1 MGLAMAAQTAILG
14 HMGESAI
21 AANSIATTI
30 FQMVTVIVYASAS
43 ATAVLIG
50 KTIGEGLMDKIISYA
65 KTRRFCISFLAC

>member
-1 MGLAMAAQTAILG
+1 MAAQTAILG

-65 KTRRFCISFLAC
+65 KTLQILYILLG